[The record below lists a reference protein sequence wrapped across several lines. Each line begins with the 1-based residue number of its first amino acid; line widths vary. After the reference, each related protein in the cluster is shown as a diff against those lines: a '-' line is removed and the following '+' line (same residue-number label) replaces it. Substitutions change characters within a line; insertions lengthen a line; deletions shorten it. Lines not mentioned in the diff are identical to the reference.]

1 VREALSVSDLSI
13 ELRPVRVS
21 VGTVVYPPGGRL
33 GPRLQG
39 DLQLLLLHAGSV
51 RIRVDDEAPRRLGP
65 GRVRLLLPGHRER
78 FAFDEVQETRHAWV
92 QAHVPELPAE
102 ALQRMRRLPAEL
114 PLSPALDALVR
125 EAVGTAATALPT
137 SAPIVAH
144 LAVAALWRFVG
155 EAERQAPERTR
166 PVDDA
171 ERFIDR
177 HLGSSALTLDGI
189 AEAAHV
195 SRAHLIRS
203 FKRVHGITPMA
214 YVWRRR
220 VALAA
225 DLLGSTGL
233 PLAAVAERCGFRT
246 EQHFSRRVKQAT
258 GMAPG
263 ALRRDRWSQ

>member
-1 VREALSVSDLSI
+1 MSDLSF
-13 ELRPVRVS
+13 ELRPAHVS
-21 VGTVVYPPGGRL
+21 VGSVIYPPGGRL
-33 GPRLQG
+33 GPRRQA
-39 DLQLLLLHAGSV
+39 DLQLVLLHAGSA
-51 RIRVDDEAPRRLGP
+51 RIRIDDEPP
-65 GRVRLLLPGHRER
+65 GRLAAGQVRLLLPGHRER
-78 FAFDEVQETRHAWV
+78 FAFDDEQPTRHAWV

-102 ALQRMRRLPAEL
+102 ALRRLRRLPAVL

-137 SAPIVAH
+137 SAPIVSH
-144 LAVAALWRFVG
+144 LAMAALWRFVG
-155 EAERQAPERTR
+155 EAERQAPERAR

-177 HLGSSALTLDGI
+177 HLGSPGLTLDGI
-189 AEAAHV
+189 ADAAHV

-225 DLLGSTGL
+225 ELLGGTGL
-233 PLAAVAERCGFRT
+233 PLAAVAERCGFKT
-246 EQHFSRRVKQAT
+246 EQHFSRRVRQAT

-263 ALRRDRWSQ
+263 ELRRERWSR